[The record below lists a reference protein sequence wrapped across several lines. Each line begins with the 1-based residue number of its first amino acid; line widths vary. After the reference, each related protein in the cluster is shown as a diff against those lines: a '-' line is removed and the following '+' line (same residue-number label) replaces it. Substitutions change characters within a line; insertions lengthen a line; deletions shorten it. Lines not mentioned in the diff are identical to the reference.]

1 MKDQRRSAKYFD
13 GNVDRDKMEILD
25 FRYVFAT
32 SVNLFHYRLLVYC
45 NECFLDDVCRCISD
59 CDNSDRVLYLPVE

>member
-32 SVNLFHYRLLVYC
+32 SVDLFHLSIVGEL
-45 NECFLDDVCRCISD
+45 
-59 CDNSDRVLYLPVE
+59 